1 MDPMRI
7 GELIRQRRKAL
18 HLTQA
23 ALAACIHVSDKAVS
37 KWERGNGCPDVSLMA
52 ALAEVLGA
60 DLHAL
65 LTGDTHPNESGNGDM
80 KKLKFYVCG
89 TCGNVVTAASEAGV
103 TCCGTKLSPLTPRR
117 AEPHEMLH
125 VEVLDGEWYI
135 TSAHPMTKSHSI
147 AFAAYV
153 NDSSVMLF
161 RQYPEWN
168 MQVTL
173 PVMRAGKLLWY
184 CSTCGLLY
192 QELRP

>member
-7 GELIRQRRKAL
+7 GELIRQRRQAL

-23 ALAACIHVSDKAVS
+23 ALAARIHVSDKAVS
-37 KWERGNGCPDVSLMA
+37 KWERGNGCPNVSLMA

-65 LTGDTHPNESGNGDM
+65 LTGDMHPNESGNGDM

-184 CSTCGLLY
+184 CSRCGLLY